1 MTIHAALTEGE
12 FSLKQSLTFAC
23 RLAKKLNVRLV
34 GVSAMPDPAR
44 AVLMTGVTMHGMAV
58 STGGT
63 LAEGIREAQKEARE
77 NLETL
82 FNEVC
87 AAEGLAD
94 EQKAVEHH
102 VGLPSEVYPR
112 VTLLTGAFITP
123 HECVT
128 VGNDHGLA
136 FESTLLDKRLPVIAC
151 GKDETPALETVIIAW
166 DGSPE
171 AARAVRF
178 HSGILKASDRIIIAQ
193 NTAKIDERDRD
204 GTEDP
209 ARVAAYLESRGLTSE
224 ITTFDGKVADGLLSL
239 ADKENAGVIIAGA
252 YGHNRIE
259 EFIFGGVSRNLL
271 RAEHG
276 PALALAH

>member
-23 RLAKKLNVRLV
+23 RLAKRLDTSLV

-44 AVLMTGVTMHGMAV
+44 AVLMTGVSMHGMAIAAD
-58 STGGT
+58 GT
-63 LAEGIREAQKEARE
+63 LAESIREAQGEARE
-77 NLETL
+77 KLEAL

-87 AAEGLAD
+87 EAEGFPAD
-94 EQKAVEHH
+94 KRSVEHH
-102 VGLPSEVYPR
+102 VGMPSEVYPR
-112 VTLLTGAFITP
+112 VTLLTQAFVTP
-123 HECVT
+123 HECVS

-151 GKDETPALETVIIAW
+151 STDDGPELGTVIIAW

-178 HSGILKASDRIIIAQ
+178 HTGILKAADRIIIAQ
-193 NTAKIDERDRD
+193 NQDKIDAKDRD
-204 GTEDP
+204 GAESPD
-209 ARVAAYLESRGLTSE
+209 VVQAYLSNLGMASE
-224 ITTFDGKVADGLLSL
+224 VLNFDGKIADGLLKLS
-239 ADKENAGVIIAGA
+239 ATESAGVIIAGA
-252 YGHNRIE
+252 YGHSRIE

-271 RAEHG
+271 RADHG

>member
-12 FSLKQSLTFAC
+12 FSLKESLTFAC
-23 RLAKKLNVRLV
+23 RLAKKLDTVLV

-44 AVLMTGVTMHGMAV
+44 AVLMTGVTMHGMALA
-58 STGGT
+58 TGGT
-63 LAEGIREAQKEARE
+63 LAEGIRDAQKEARE
-77 NLETL
+77 HLEGL

-87 AAEGLAD
+87 DAEGVAAD
-94 EQKAVEHH
+94 KRVIEHH

-112 VTLLTGAFITP
+112 VTLLTQAFITP
-123 HECVT
+123 HECVSA
-128 VGNDHGLA
+128 GNDHGLA

-151 GKDETPALETVIIAW
+151 GTEASPHLDTVIIAW

-178 HSGILKASDRIIIAQ
+178 HTGILKAASRIIIAQ
-193 NTAKIDERDRD
+193 NEEKIDSKDRD
-204 GTEDP
+204 GSEDP
-209 ARVAAYLESRGLTSE
+209 AMVQTYLSNIGLTSE
-224 ITTFDGKVADGLLSL
+224 IKKFDGKVVDGLLKL
-239 ADKENAGVIIAGA
+239 AADENAGVVLAGA
-252 YGHNRIE
+252 YGHSRVE

-271 RAEHG
+271 RTEHG

>member
-23 RLAKKLNVRLV
+23 RLAKRLDTNLV

-44 AVLMTGVTMHGMAV
+44 AVLMTGVSMHGMAIAA
-58 STGGT
+58 GGT
-63 LAEGIREAQKEARE
+63 LAESIRKAQDEARE
-77 NLETL
+77 KLEAL

-87 AAEGLAD
+87 EAEGFPAD
-94 EQKAVEHH
+94 KRSVEHH
-102 VGLPSEVYPR
+102 VGMPSEVYPR
-112 VTLLTGAFITP
+112 VTLLTQAFVTP
-123 HECVT
+123 HECVS

-151 GKDETPALETVIIAW
+151 STDDGPELGTVIIAW

-178 HSGILKASDRIIIAQ
+178 HTGILKAADRIIIAQ
-193 NTAKIDERDRD
+193 NEDKIDAKDRD
-204 GTEDP
+204 GAESPD
-209 ARVAAYLESRGLTSE
+209 VVQAYLTNLGMTSE
-224 ITTFDGKVADGLLSL
+224 VLNFDGKIADGLLKLS
-239 ADKENAGVIIAGA
+239 ATESAGVIIAGA
-252 YGHNRIE
+252 YGHSRIE

-271 RAEHG
+271 RADHG